1 MATSS
6 IDHNFVVK
14 DKKNVRQLIAALSA
28 PKTEPAKPVK
38 SISGK
43 DAVTLLMSKW
53 KNDK

>member
-14 DKKNVRQLIAALSA
+14 DKKGVQQLAEALSA
-28 PKTEPAKPVK
+28 PKAKTTKPVK